1 MWGGAGGVGVIAA
14 LYVQPHGVY
23 SRMPDVDVWPED
35 RDARTYA
42 GPWSVVA
49 HPPCER
55 WSRLAHIHKHRPGK
69 ALGDDG
75 GCFVAAVRDVETWGG
90 VLEHPA
96 GSEAWPTFRLPEPP
110 ATGGWVRCLWR
121 PGWACHVEQGHYGHA
136 APKATWLYYV
146 GSRPPPDLLWG
157 PSGATGRIDLMP
169 SQGTRRSATPQPFAR
184 LLVDLA
190 RQARGGE

>member
-1 MWGGAGGVGVIAA
+1 MIAA
-14 LYVQPHGVY
+14 LFVQPRGVY
-23 SRMPDVDVWPED
+23 AGREDVEVWDEA
-35 RDARTYA
+35 RDARTYS

-55 WSRLAHIHKHRPGK
+55 WSQLAHIHKHKPGK

-75 GCFVAAVRDVETWGG
+75 GCFVSALASVETFGG

-96 GSEAWPTFRLPEPP
+96 GSVAWPTFRLPEVITDG
-110 ATGGWVRCLWR
+110 AWSRCLWR
-121 PGWACHVEQGHYGHA
+121 PGWACQVEQGHYGHA

-146 GSRPPPDLLWG
+146 GDGPPPALRWG

-169 SQGTRRSATPQPFAR
+169 SQGPRRSATPPAFAD
-184 LLVDLA
+184 LLIGLA
-190 RQARGGE
+190 RGVR